1 MIVAVFWKT
10 IALLGFLFFLAAS
23 VLLLFA
29 FRRAFRSSIPG
40 LLLGAVFP
48 AAAMAAYAAILGN
61 PFTWTLWA
69 LLVLAGAGAGAG
81 WSFGADVTAGPA
93 GIEISAPLGPMFL
106 WSGLFLL
113 MQMAAIITGS
123 LSPLSLGAAVVATAA
138 AASLYLALLGRVL
151 FGRSRPARAE
161 TAGGTAGEGQG
172 VGERDRVGAGDG

>member
-40 LLLGAVFP
+40 LLLGAAFP
-48 AAAMAAYAAILGN
+48 AAALVGYTAILGN
-61 PFTWTLWA
+61 PLAPSLWI
-69 LLVLAGAGAGAG
+69 LLVIVGVGAGAG
-81 WSFGADVTAGPA
+81 WSLGADVTAGPA

-123 LSPLSLGAAVVATAA
+123 LSPRSLGAAVFATAA
-138 AASLYLALLGRVL
+138 VASLHLALLGRVL
-151 FGRSRPARAE
+151 RGRSRPARAE
-161 TAGGTAGEGQG
+161 SAAVPGAGGTAEEGEGG
-172 VGERDRVGAGDG
+172 GEG

>member
-1 MIVAVFWKT
+1 MIAAVFWKT
-10 IALLGFLFFLAAS
+10 IALLGVLVFLTAS

-48 AAAMAAYAAILGN
+48 AAALAGYAAILGN
-61 PFTWTLWA
+61 PIAPSLWA

-81 WSFGADVTAGPA
+81 WSFGADVTPSSPK

-113 MQMAAIITGS
+113 TQMAAIITGS
-123 LSPLSLGAAVVATAA
+123 LSPLSFGAAVFATAA

-151 FGRSRPARAE
+151 FFGRSRA
-161 TAGGTAGEGQG
+161 AGAGTAGAPEAGG
-172 VGERDRVGAGDG
+172 SGEERNG

>member
-1 MIVAVFWKT
+1 
-10 IALLGFLFFLAAS
+10 ALFGSLTFLAAS
-23 VLLLFA
+23 VLLLFS

-48 AAAMAAYAAILGN
+48 AAALAGYAAILGN

-81 WSFGADVTAGPA
+81 WSFGADVTPSPN

-113 MQMAAIITGS
+113 TQMAAVITGS
-123 LSPLSLGAAVVATAA
+123 LSPRSLGAAVFATAA
-138 AASLYLALLGRVL
+138 VASLHLALLGRVL
-151 FGRSRPARAE
+151 RGRSRLARAE
-161 TAGGTAGEGQG
+161 SAAVPGAGGTAGEGQG
-172 VGERDRVGAGDG
+172 AGDG